1 MELEPGEPESRFELA
16 KVLRKLGETE
26 ASQQQ
31 LALYQKL
38 LKDQSNH
45 SVAAQKSTQAAE
57 AMRAGDKQKAAAL
70 YREAAAVLP
79 DNAGLHCQLAAVLRD
94 LNDTRGERAAL
105 EQAIKVDP
113 NFALAQYELGYLDSR
128 EGDITG
134 AEQRL
139 RAVEASPG
147 YFQAWVALA
156 STLATESRFPDAL
169 QAVDS
174 ALKIAPNDSG
184 AIELRKN
191 LIAAQAQR

>member
-1 MELEPGEPESRFELA
+1 M
-16 KVLRKLGETE
+16 
-26 ASQQQ
+26 
-31 LALYQKL
+31 
-38 LKDQSNH
+38 
-45 SVAAQKSTQAAE
+45 
-57 AMRAGDKQKAAAL
+57 
-70 YREAAAVLP
+70 
-79 DNAGLHCQLAAVLRD
+79 RD

-139 RAVEASPG
+139 RSAVEASEG

-156 STLATESRFPDAL
+156 SILAAESRFSDAL

-174 ALKIAPNDSG
+174 ALRIAPNDSG
-184 AIELRKN
+184 AIELRTK
-191 LIAAQAQR
+191 LIAAHAQR